1 MDQDAV
7 HVHQVGLDRS
17 LGGHAITRFRYGERH
32 RGAIAG
38 WPRSADGASGG
49 SRARSGL
56 GHPRT
61 WRWPDPRATRRAGPP
76 PLAVAPQLLGV
87 LAEGGDQL
95 ILVHRRAALE
105 LQLSGPLAELLDA
118 ALLIGT
124 PVELADL
131 LGGLSLRG
139 LRLLRIRLLLLSLD
153 GFNEVLDSADA
164 LADGGLDRCHSGV
177 DGLYGRVDLTG
188 GDTGDGQRELAL
200 DGEGLLG
207 DVEHAVH
214 GAGEVDLG
222 DRHPEGAGQLLGDG
236 GPGADGVDDGGLAL
250 ADGAQEVAL
259 GVGVGAGVSRHVG
272 SSQAIRTMRSIVR
285 ICMKGQAARSR
296 CLIQTVGRSR
306 RGLPARC
313 WSRGPWRARRVLW
326 PACDGWWAGVGR
338 WSRPWPHRPAAWSRT
353 GLPLAGARRRPGH
366 PGARGP

>member
-1 MDQDAV
+1 M
-7 HVHQVGLDRS
+7 GS
-17 LGGHAITRFRYGERH
+17 L
-32 RGAIAG
+32 
-38 WPRSADGASGG
+38 ASDMEKDIVAL
-49 SRARSGL
+49 SRA
-56 GHPRT
+56 GHDQLMTPAVVLAPLEAWSSRI

-87 LAEGGDQL
+87 LAEGGDQFL
-95 ILVHRRAALE
+95 FVHRRAALE

-222 DRHPEGAGQLLGDG
+222 DRHPEGASQLLGDG
-236 GPGADGVDDGGLAL
+236 RPGADGVDHGGLAL
-250 ADGAQEVAL
+250 ADGTQQVAL
-259 GVGVGAGVSRHVG
+259 RVGVCAVLICIPCLEVRQPQLGTCLSLYD
-272 SSQAIRTMRSIVR
+272 SIP
-285 ICMKGQAARSR
+285 I
-296 CLIQTVGRSR
+296 
-306 RGLPARC
+306 
-313 WSRGPWRARRVLW
+313 
-326 PACDGWWAGVGR
+326 
-338 WSRPWPHRPAAWSRT
+338 H
-353 GLPLAGARRRPGH
+353 RRPTVSQ
-366 PGARGP
+366 

>member
-1 MDQDAV
+1 MGSLASDMEKDIVALSPAGHDQPMAPAV
-7 HVHQVGLDRS
+7 VLAPLEAWS
-17 LGGHAITRFRYGERH
+17 
-32 RGAIAG
+32 
-38 WPRSADGASGG
+38 
-49 SRARSGL
+49 SRI
-56 GHPRT
+56 

-222 DRHPEGAGQLLGDG
+222 DRHPEGASQLLGDG
-236 GPGADGVDDGGLAL
+236 RPGADGVDHGGLAL
-250 ADGAQEVAL
+250 ADGAQQVAL
-259 GVGVGAGVSRHVG
+259 RVGVGGSFSRHVC
-272 SSQAIRTMRSIVR
+272 SSQGIRIMRSIVR
-285 ICMKGQAARSR
+285 ICMLRQAMARALLGWHAPPMPVAGSAAATAPDGGHGPPGQ
-296 CLIQTVGRSR
+296 IGR
-306 RGLPARC
+306 
-313 WSRGPWRARRVLW
+313 
-326 PACDGWWAGVGR
+326 
-338 WSRPWPHRPAAWSRT
+338 
-353 GLPLAGARRRPGH
+353 
-366 PGARGP
+366 